1 MRKIREYPIKSLF
14 KGFAPV
20 RDKIINDCERKN
32 CDIKIMVYGKEIVL
46 PIEEF
51 KNFSYSVPV
60 KDKFTSDVHQLLYF
74 EFKEEN
80 KQQTN
85 LF

>member
-1 MRKIREYPIKSLF
+1 MRKLYEYEIKSLF
-14 KGFAPV
+14 RGFAPV

-32 CDIKIMVYGKEIVL
+32 YDLMIKVYNKKMII
-46 PIEEF
+46 PIEQF
-51 KNFSYSVPV
+51 GKFAYSVPV
-60 KDKFTSDVHQLLYF
+60 KDKFTSAIHKLLYF
-74 EFKEEN
+74 EFKEES